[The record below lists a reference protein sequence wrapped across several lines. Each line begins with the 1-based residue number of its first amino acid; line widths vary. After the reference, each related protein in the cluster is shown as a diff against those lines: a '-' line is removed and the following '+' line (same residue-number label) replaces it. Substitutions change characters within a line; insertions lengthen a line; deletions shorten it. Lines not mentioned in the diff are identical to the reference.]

1 MMRNELKNSGMEGNR
16 SHQMECYHDLSL
28 ASETTHGRGGPE
40 TTRNSTCKITGF
52 CLLCFSRGSL
62 ADNERRA
69 GRWHCGR
76 MEMLSKHHSTVS
88 TFEPYLERPVL
99 VGTTSDPG
107 SIYLQVRTWACW
119 AEPVP
124 LVSSGLAQLG
134 TYVCVLLLWLRPLFV
149 LFSTRSFVRLP
160 PSPHG

>member
-40 TTRNSTCKITGF
+40 TTRNCTCEITGF

-69 GRWHCGR
+69 GRWHCVG
-76 MEMLSKHHSTVS
+76 MEMLSKHHSTARRYLS
-88 TFEPYLERPVL
+88 TFGRH
-99 VGTTSDPG
+99 VGTTTTYLRRDPG
-107 SIYLQVRTWACW
+107 SLCLQVRTWARW

-124 LVSSGLAQLG
+124 LVNYGLAQL
-134 TYVCVLLLWLRPLFV
+134 VCVLLVWLATTVCVVFHPLI
-149 LFSTRSFVRLP
+149 RS
-160 PSPHG
+160 SATIAT